1 MAPAVTSLLYTSE
14 SLLCACLPLSTT
26 AVNKMIG
33 PWLLTLNV
41 HGTSGLR
48 MQIEKQ
54 LVVVASDCIFLRPE
68 SVERL
73 ALKPK
78 GAFVCA
84 WLMGRCLLL
93 IALVIR
99 GVRPSSSLPSPWP
112 S

>member
-1 MAPAVTSLLYTSE
+1 VGLHGPGFPGAVTSLLFT
-14 SLLCACLPLSTT
+14 SLLCAHLSLPTT

-68 SVERL
+68 
-73 ALKPK
+73 
-78 GAFVCA
+78 
-84 WLMGRCLLL
+84 
-93 IALVIR
+93 
-99 GVRPSSSLPSPWP
+99 
-112 S
+112 